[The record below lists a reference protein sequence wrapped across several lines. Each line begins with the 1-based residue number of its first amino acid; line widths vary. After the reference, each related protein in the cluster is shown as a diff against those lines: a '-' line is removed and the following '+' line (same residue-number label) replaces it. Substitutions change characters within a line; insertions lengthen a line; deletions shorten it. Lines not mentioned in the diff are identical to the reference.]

1 MSIKKGRFYLTF
13 KSSLIAFFLI
23 KFFVN
28 YSQPFCNL
36 TATLHPP
43 LLMHL
48 LYDFVCFLK
57 INMLHLCKLD
67 IGFTE
72 NTRFLPVFPLF
83 FT

>member
-36 TATLHPP
+36 TATLQQGISQINFLNPKIQI
-43 LLMHL
+43 LFLNNETERNTHL
-48 LYDFVCFLK
+48 
-57 INMLHLCKLD
+57 IN
-67 IGFTE
+67 GF
-72 NTRFLPVFPLF
+72 
-83 FT
+83 

>member
-36 TATLHPP
+36 TATLH
-43 LLMHL
+43 LDF
-48 LYDFVCFLK
+48 DFVIFCKNK
-57 INMLHLCKLD
+57 IETA
-67 IGFTE
+67 F
-72 NTRFLPVFPLF
+72 
-83 FT
+83 

>member
-36 TATLHPP
+36 TATLQENKKFS
-43 LLMHL
+43 LR
-48 LYDFVCFLK
+48 K
-57 INMLHLCKLD
+57 IN
-67 IGFTE
+67 E
-72 NTRFLPVFPLF
+72 NNINDRERRYI
-83 FT
+83 

>member
-36 TATLHPP
+36 TATLQKEKICYYKSRNTVVHQTIVFI
-43 LLMHL
+43 LL
-48 LYDFVCFLK
+48 CFFIQERK
-57 INMLHLCKLD
+57 EKSYA
-67 IGFTE
+67 
-72 NTRFLPVFPLF
+72 
-83 FT
+83 

>member
-36 TATLHPP
+36 TATLQLIPRGDTN
-43 LLMHL
+43 LYTGDILVVLMDDEDTPYIRHQ
-48 LYDFVCFLK
+48 FKK
-57 INMLHLCKLD
+57 ICSNEK
-67 IGFTE
+67 
-72 NTRFLPVFPLF
+72 
-83 FT
+83 

>member
-36 TATLHPP
+36 TATLQRRY
-43 LLMHL
+43 LS
-48 LYDFVCFLK
+48 
-57 INMLHLCKLD
+57 LCKT
-67 IGFTE
+67 FF
-72 NTRFLPVFPLF
+72 FLMRGMPKTVGALMQEHEVGLAAIVYVVSLQ
-83 FT
+83 

>member
-36 TATLHPP
+36 TATLQLPFWFAMVEY
-43 LLMHL
+43 LTGVILFAMFVNA
-48 LYDFVCFLK
+48 LYLRYK
-57 INMLHLCKLD
+57 
-67 IGFTE
+67 E
-72 NTRFLPVFPLF
+72 
-83 FT
+83 

>member
-36 TATLHPP
+36 TATLHFAISCIGLNLIREKQIRVANT
-43 LLMHL
+43 LLP
-48 LYDFVCFLK
+48 
-57 INMLHLCKLD
+57 I
-67 IGFTE
+67 
-72 NTRFLPVFPLF
+72 
-83 FT
+83 